1 MLVLFHQTNSVC
13 AIMNLVEQC
22 LDKVNGNTI
31 FYFKSNIWLYI
42 LKLLV
47 GLIRC
52 WFFQSQI
59 FTCNISKIFA
69 SYLFPISLSLKNCG
83 GGEGHGYQK
92 KTIVAVCIVR
102 FKMMHISEVGRII
115 ISGSFELH
123 FSIEVRY

>member
-52 WFFQSQI
+52 WLFQSQI

-69 SYLFPISLSLKNCG
+69 SYLFPISLSLKN
-83 GGEGHGYQK
+83 
-92 KTIVAVCIVR
+92 
-102 FKMMHISEVGRII
+102 SVGAERGMGIRRKR
-115 ISGSFELH
+115 LW
-123 FSIEVRY
+123 RCALYDLR